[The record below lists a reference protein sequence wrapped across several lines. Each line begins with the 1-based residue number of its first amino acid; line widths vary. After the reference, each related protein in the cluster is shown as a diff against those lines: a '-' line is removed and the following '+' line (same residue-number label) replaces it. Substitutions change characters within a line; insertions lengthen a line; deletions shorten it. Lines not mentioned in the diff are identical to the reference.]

1 MAGSV
6 RETDVVLN
14 FKTNGEVNYSKT
26 IKGINREMNLAATEF
41 NNQMSAMDKN
51 ATATEKLTVTKK
63 KLETQLTL
71 AEKRTQLLR
80 EQYEKSVEET
90 GKYSAE
96 SEKLYKKMLE
106 SETGQNKLKAAL
118 DETNEA
124 LKEQGD
130 VSIDT
135 AKKLQ
140 KIEEAGEKVSNVGK
154 KMSVG
159 VTAPIMAAGAAGLA
173 AFSEVDEAM
182 ETLLYKRQAQQAMLL
197 IVCLPRLKM
206 LDQTLT

>member
-159 VTAPIMAAGAAGLA
+159 VTAPIMAAG
-173 AFSEVDEAM
+173 
-182 ETLLYKRQAQQAMLL
+182 
-197 IVCLPRLKM
+197 
-206 LDQTLT
+206 

>member
-1 MAGSV
+1 
-6 RETDVVLN
+6 
-14 FKTNGEVNYSKT
+14 
-26 IKGINREMNLAATEF
+26 
-41 NNQMSAMDKN
+41 KN

-124 LKEQGD
+124 LKKQGD

-140 KIEEAGEKVSNVGK
+140 
-154 KMSVG
+154 
-159 VTAPIMAAGAAGLA
+159 
-173 AFSEVDEAM
+173 
-182 ETLLYKRQAQQAMLL
+182 
-197 IVCLPRLKM
+197 
-206 LDQTLT
+206 